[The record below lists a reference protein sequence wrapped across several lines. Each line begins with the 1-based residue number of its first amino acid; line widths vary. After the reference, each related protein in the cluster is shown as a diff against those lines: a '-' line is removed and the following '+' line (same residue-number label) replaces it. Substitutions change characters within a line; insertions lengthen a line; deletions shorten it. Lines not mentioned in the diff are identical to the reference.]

1 MYLNAFRIRLALMG
15 AGVLTTLL
23 YVALGGKLGPGNT
36 GVVAIEYGAYPEA
49 FQGLEVAIDG
59 QAVGPLKPLGPR
71 TRTAFEVKEG
81 QHEVRVIATR
91 FTCRPR
97 RVNVEGGSSVLLVL
111 NVGESMPS
119 TAEGKPEIVFQ

>member
-1 MYLNAFRIRLALMG
+1 VFLNAFRIRLALMG
-15 AGVLTTLL
+15 AGVLTTLV
-23 YVALGGKLGPGNT
+23 YVAMGGKLGLGST
-36 GVVAIEYGAYPEA
+36 GVIAIEYGAYPEA

-59 QAVGPLKPLGPR
+59 RAVGPLKPLGAH

-97 RVNVEGGSSVLLVL
+97 RVNVESGSSVLLVL
-111 NVGESMPS
+111 NVGESMPT
-119 TAEGKPEIVFQ
+119 TAAGKPEIVFQ

>member
-1 MYLNAFRIRLALMG
+1 VYLNAFRIRLALMG
-15 AGVLTTLL
+15 AGILTSLI
-23 YVALGGKLGPGNT
+23 YVAMGGKLGPGST

-59 QAVGPLKPLGPR
+59 EAVGPLKPFGAK
-71 TRTAFEVKEG
+71 TRTPFEVKEG

-97 RVNVEGGSSVLLVL
+97 RVNVESGSSVLLVL
-111 NVGESMPS
+111 DVGESMS
-119 TAEGKPEIVFQ
+119 SGTNGKPEIVFQ